1 MVVLGTLPVPLP
13 MSRHEVLSNSR
24 GISSSPFFA
33 GFAPLTPFLA
43 TLARHTLT
51 TSKHGTLTLLLATL
65 TRIAL
70 VTPLFATLT
79 KNTRGGCTPYTVL
92 VSPLR
97 YLLTLFLSSTYTHFS
112 FSYEEPCI

>member
-1 MVVLGTLPVPLP
+1 MSPRHVVLSKP
-13 MSRHEVLSNSR
+13 R
-24 GISSSPFFA
+24 GINPSRFLPAIAFVN
-33 GFAPLTPFLA
+33 PLFA
-43 TLARHTLT
+43 TLARPPLRM
-51 TSKHGTLTLLLATL
+51 SKHATLTLLLATL
-65 TRIAL
+65 TRIAF

-79 KNTRGGCTPYTVL
+79 KNTRGGGTLHSLL